1 MALPEIQ
8 YTVIERFLKYV
19 TFDTQSAEESKNF
32 PSTEK
37 QKLLGQYLKDEL
49 LQMGLHEVEFDDFG
63 YVYATLESNLNQ
75 KVPTIGL
82 IAHMDTSPDVSG
94 ANVKAVIHENYA
106 GGEIKFPGNPDQKLL
121 PGENPAL
128 KNQIGHDIIT
138 SDGTTLL
145 GADNKAGI
153 AEIFNAIHFLVQH
166 PEIKHGKIRIA
177 ITPDEEVG
185 TGTRYFDIKKFGC
198 DYAYTIDGESLG
210 EVENETF
217 CADSLSLIVTGVNL
231 HPGYAKNKLVN
242 SVKVAAE
249 IIENLPKDSFSPE
262 TTEKREGYVHPHH
275 IHGGVE
281 ETIVKFLIRDFTVEG
296 LKVKEQWIE
305 KSGREVMKRHP
316 RARLEVKVDESYR
329 NMLYV
334 LEKYPEAVEKAI
346 QAIQASDLKPVRG
359 AIRGG
364 TDGSR
369 LCYEGLPTPNIF
381 TGGHNFHS
389 KTEWIAIQDMKKAV
403 EVIINLVLIWA
414 DNK

>member
-8 YTVIERFLKYV
+8 HTVVDRFLKYV
-19 TFDTQSAEESKNF
+19 TFDTQSAEESKTF

-37 QKLLGQYLKDEL
+37 QKILGKYLKDEL
-49 LQMGLHEVEFDDFG
+49 LQMGLYEVEFDEFG
-63 YVYATLESNLNQ
+63 YIYATLESNLDK

-94 ANVKAVIHENYA
+94 ANVHAVIHRNYQ
-106 GGEIKFPGNPDQKLL
+106 GNEITFPGNPDLKLI
-121 PGENPAL
+121 PAENPAL

-138 SDGTTLL
+138 TDGTTLL

-153 AEIFNAIHFLVQH
+153 AEILDAIHFFIHH

-185 TGTRYFDIKKFGC
+185 MGTRYFDVKKFGC
-198 DYAYTIDGESLG
+198 DYAYTIDGETLG

-217 CADSLSLIVTGVNL
+217 CADSLTLLVSGVNL

-242 SVKVAAE
+242 SLKIAAE
-249 IIENLPKDSFSPE
+249 IIEHLPKDSLSPE
-262 TTEKREGYVHPHH
+262 TTEKREGYVHPHQ
-275 IHGGVE
+275 IQGGVE
-281 ETIVKFLIRDFTVEG
+281 ETIVKFLIRDFKVEG
-296 LKVKEQWIE
+296 LKEKEQIVE
-305 KSGREVMKRHP
+305 KLAREVMIRHP

-334 LEKYPEAVEKAI
+334 LEKYPEVIEKAV
-346 QAIQASDLKPVRG
+346 QAIQAAGITPIRG

-389 KTEWIAIQDMKKAV
+389 KTEWISIQDMKKAV
-403 EVIINLVLIWA
+403 EVIINLILIWA
-414 DNK
+414 E